1 MQWIYHYQKYL
12 AYMKHMKQKST
23 GTHKTTIIGT
33 QENTENGKHY
43 AWHHMQTEIRKASR
57 VPLSLK

>member
-1 MQWIYHYQKYL
+1 MSPFGNKCGINVTLLFSFQLIL
-12 AYMKHMKQKST
+12 CNEFSITENIYMKEKST

-43 AWHHMQTEIRKASR
+43 
-57 VPLSLK
+57 V

>member
-1 MQWIYHYQKYL
+1 
-12 AYMKHMKQKST
+12 MKHKST

-43 AWHHMQTEIRKASR
+43 A
-57 VPLSLK
+57 

>member
-1 MQWIYHYQKYL
+1 
-12 AYMKHMKQKST
+12 MKQKLT

-43 AWHHMQTEIRKASR
+43 AQHHMQTEIRKASR
-57 VPLSLK
+57 VPQSLK

>member
-1 MQWIYHYQKYL
+1 
-12 AYMKHMKQKST
+12 MKQKST

-43 AWHHMQTEIRKASR
+43 A
-57 VPLSLK
+57 